1 MMELPRLFT
10 SEPSTDLQP
19 DFRHWFGSDLG
30 QDLLQAEEQLLSRIL
45 PDLFGYHA
53 LQIGQVIDR
62 NLLSGSRIRHRC
74 VVDVD
79 LPSVEGLSPLRAAPE
94 NLPFAKD
101 SLDLV
106 FIHHGLDAAA
116 SPHALLREASRV
128 LIPDGHL
135 LILGFNP
142 WSLWGLWRLFRRPWA
157 EESPWLRR
165 SLSPQRL
172 ADWLTLLDFEVV
184 GLESACFT
192 PPLTHA
198 NIRRRFAW
206 LEKVGRRYWSQGGA
220 AYALLARKRVSCITP
235 IATRRRNRYPAP
247 APVLL
252 IEARVRRWMID
263 MDMDKE

>member
-10 SEPSTDLQP
+10 SEPHTNLQP
-19 DFRHWFGSDLG
+19 DFRVWFDSDLG
-30 QDLLQAEEQLLSRIL
+30 RHLLQAEQQLLERIL

-53 LQIGQVIDR
+53 LQLGQVVED
-62 NLLSGSRIRHRC
+62 NLLAGSRIRHRC
-74 VVDVD
+74 VVDVT
-79 LPSVEGLSPLRAAPE
+79 LPSVPGLSPLRAEPE
-94 NLPFAKD
+94 HLPFAKD

-106 FIHHGLDAAA
+106 FIHHGLDGAA

-128 LIPDGHL
+128 LIPEGHL

-142 WSLWGLWRLFRRPWA
+142 WSLWGLWRLFRLPWA
-157 EESPWLRR
+157 TLPWLRR
-165 SLSPQRL
+165 PLSPQRL

-184 GLESACFT
+184 GLESACFV

-198 NIRRRFAW
+198 TIRRRFAW
-206 LEKVGRRYWSQGGA
+206 LEIPGRRYWSQGGA

-235 IATRRRNRYPAP
+235 IETRRRGAYPAP

-252 IEARVRRWMID
+252 TEARVRRWM
-263 MDMDKE
+263 MDQE